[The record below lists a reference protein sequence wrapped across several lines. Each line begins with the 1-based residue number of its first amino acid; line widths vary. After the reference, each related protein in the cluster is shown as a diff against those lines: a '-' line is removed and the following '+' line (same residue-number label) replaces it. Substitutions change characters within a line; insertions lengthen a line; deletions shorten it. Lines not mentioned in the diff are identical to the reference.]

1 MKSKAIFLLV
11 IFLLNTVAGFGCALA
26 MEVDH
31 HDENHSHA
39 KPTHHGHKDH
49 GHHHAGGHEHKTT
62 PISGQNFTKE
72 DPCCKTLVND
82 LATQSKLVPEMSK
95 VQVVLP
101 VLWLTDHSY
110 SLLIPVT
117 DVELGRGAYADH
129 RERPPN
135 RDIRIDIQS
144 FQI

>member
-11 IFLLNTVAGFGCALA
+11 IFLLNTVVGFGCALA
-26 MEVDH
+26 MEVGD
-31 HDENHSHA
+31 HDEPA
-39 KPTHHGHKDH
+39 HHGHKDH
-49 GHHHAGGHEHKTT
+49 DHHHAGGHEHKTT

-82 LATQSKLVPEMSK
+82 LATQSKLVPEISK
-95 VQVVLP
+95 VQFFLP

-117 DVELGRGAYADH
+117 DVKLGRGAYADH

-135 RDIRIDIQS
+135 KDIRIVIQS

>member
-11 IFLLNTVAGFGCALA
+11 IFLLNTVVGFGCALA
-26 MEVDH
+26 MEANH
-31 HDENHSHA
+31 HD
-39 KPTHHGHKDH
+39 
-49 GHHHAGGHEHKTT
+49 HHHAGGHEHKTT

-82 LATQSKLVPEMSK
+82 LVTQSKLVPEISK
-95 VQVVLP
+95 VQVVSP
-101 VLWLTDHSY
+101 VLWLTSHSY

-135 RDIRIDIQS
+135 KDIRIVIQS

>member
-11 IFLLNTVAGFGCALA
+11 IFLLNTVVGFGCTLG
-26 MEVDH
+26 MEVS

-39 KPTHHGHKDH
+39 KAAPHVHKDH
-49 GHHHAGGHEHKTT
+49 DHHHTGGDEHKTA
-62 PISGQNFTKE
+62 PVSGLNFSKE
-72 DPCCKTLVND
+72 DLCCKNLVND
-82 LATQSKLVPEMSK
+82 LVTQSKLVPESGK

-101 VLWLTDHSY
+101 VMWLPDYSY
-110 SLLIPVT
+110 ALLIPVT
-117 DVELGRGAYADH
+117 GIEVDQRIYVDQ

-135 RDIRIDIQS
+135 KDIRIVIQS